1 MQTIISVLSSN
12 ETLAAVRCSK
22 LLFSL
27 CLRDSVVE
35 LVK

>member
-1 MQTIISVLSSN
+1 MQTIISVSGSN
-12 ETLAAVRCSK
+12 ETLAAVRFYK

-27 CLRDSVVE
+27 CLRVSVVE